1 MQRTRAGGQVPT
13 GPENCVEPRWI
24 YGKEKAMEHVSNRND
39 SQESLKRD
47 FQGTLNDAE
56 ELVRMTG
63 EQTGERIAAARTRM
77 RDSLSR
83 GRSELQRMQT
93 QAGDSARRAAYE
105 VDDYVHSNPWKT
117 VYSGIV

>member
-1 MQRTRAGGQVPT
+1 
-13 GPENCVEPRWI
+13 
-24 YGKEKAMEHVSNRND
+24 
-39 SQESLKRD
+39 
-47 FQGTLNDAE
+47 LNDAE

-117 VYSGIV
+117 VAVVGLLGVVIGMLVSHRDPGSY